1 MSTRDH
7 APCWSRRRVRRV
19 PSGAGAAWSRSWRR
33 CAGAHG
39 TCHVGSAWW
48 CRRSAPARRWPR
60 RIVLKVAKSAA
71 PCTRTVSDIV
81 CSTVSHTERSSAL
94 FHLLPP
100 HKPYSVALPACTKRP
115 HAAGTHTRRRSNP
128 KTPHRRRRILSGDP
142 SSGAFTLSASPSAGH
157 VLFRQYWSALSI
169 THVDPAKR
177 GK

>member
-1 MSTRDH
+1 MCGGVNTR
-7 APCWSRRRVRRV
+7 PCAMLVTT
-19 PSGAGAAWSRSWRR
+19 AGAEGAVGGWGGVEPVVAAVRR
-33 CAGAHG
+33 CAR
-39 TCHVGSAWW
+39 HVGSAWW
-48 CRRSAPARRWPR
+48 CTQRAAPVAPR

-81 CSTVSHTERSSAL
+81 CSTVSHTQRSSAL

-100 HKPYSVALPACTKRP
+100 HKPYSVAFPACTKRP

-128 KTPHRRRRILSGDP
+128 KTPHRRRRIL
-142 SSGAFTLSASPSAGH
+142 GAFTLSASPSAGH